1 MIYSI
6 ASLQFVFLSLGLL
19 MVHLSVK
26 VASSPGAVTPLVRLV
41 VAHGVFLFLI
51 PVLWI
56 LFANYVT
63 QKKTPKISEGFIRGS
78 GIIIIIAIGLLFV
91 IPIVKLFF

>member
-1 MIYSI
+1 
-6 ASLQFVFLSLGLL
+6 L

-26 VASSPGAVTPLVRLV
+26 VASSPGAVTPLARLL

-63 QKKTPKISEGFIRGS
+63 QKKKPKLSEGFVRTS
-78 GIIIIIAIGLLFV
+78 GIIITVAIGLLFV
-91 IPIVKLFF
+91 IPVVRLVF